1 MSELR
6 EILGETVTRLFSD
19 LCTKDLLEKCDGGE
33 WPADLWA
40 MVEENGLTRP
50 LLPEDKGGVDA
61 GWQAA
66 YVILHAAGRY
76 AAPIPLA
83 ETILAGWLLDQ
94 AEMDVPEGVL
104 SIVPNSANVALT
116 SGAITGSALNVPWAR
131 RADHLVG
138 VARVNGGL
146 SVYLASKASI
156 KVKAD
161 HNIARDPRDCVS
173 FDGKVD
179 VTAAP
184 AEYTSE
190 TVALYGEW

>member
-33 WPADLWA
+33 WPAELWA
-40 MVEENGLTRP
+40 TVEENGLTRP

-94 AEMDVPEGVL
+94 ADGCTRRCSFYCAGFGKCGGQGRCHNRL
-104 SIVPNSANVALT
+104 SIERTMGEPRRSSCRRST
-116 SGAITGSALNVPWAR
+116 RGWWA
-131 RADHLVG
+131 VC
-138 VARVNGGL
+138 L
-146 SVYLASKASI
+146 SCIESI
-156 KVKAD
+156 D
-161 HNIARDPRDCVS
+161 
-173 FDGKVD
+173 
-179 VTAAP
+179 
-184 AEYTSE
+184 
-190 TVALYGEW
+190 

>member
-33 WPADLWA
+33 WPAELWA
-40 MVEENGLTRP
+40 TVEENGLTRP

-94 AEMDVPEGVL
+94 AEMDVPRVFSL
-104 SIVPNSANVALT
+104 LCRIRQMWRSRPVP
-116 SGAITGSALNVPWAR
+116 
-131 RADHLVG
+131 
-138 VARVNGGL
+138 
-146 SVYLASKASI
+146 
-156 KVKAD
+156 
-161 HNIARDPRDCVS
+161 
-173 FDGKVD
+173 
-179 VTAAP
+179 
-184 AEYTSE
+184 
-190 TVALYGEW
+190 